1 MFRVLVRLVVPRR
14 QAVAVWGAV
23 GHGALGPAPP
33 HLGHEEVQVAACD
46 APAVWEI
53 RWCSAQA
60 ASKSPAIDVKRLKR
74 KDVSKDNA

>member
-33 HLGHEEVQVAACD
+33 HLGHEEVHLAACD
-46 APAVWEI
+46 APAVWGDPLVQRPGSI
-53 RWCSAQA
+53 QIAGH
-60 ASKSPAIDVKRLKR
+60 
-74 KDVSKDNA
+74 